1 MILKV
6 KRSPLQVLPIKVEF
20 SKVYSLLA
28 QVNGIEQTL
37 FELIHSDCQLIIIG
51 QALACKFLTFTGTI
65 TKDLLTKT
73 HTLCEYDSS

>member
-1 MILKV
+1 MAH
-6 KRSPLQVLPIKVEF
+6 LQKKVEF
-20 SKVYSLLA
+20 SKVYQLFARQNLA

-65 TKDLLTKT
+65 KKGFANQNPY
-73 HTLCEYDSS
+73 TL